1 MIFYN
6 DIFESKERKRKE
18 YSIQR
23 KIRQTILESRSSSR
37 LEEEAEYDDREAEI
51 QFWSGQWKKG
61 YLQNYKKVQVQTAR
75 ASVLERERK
84 TVPFSGEAVRSEQKK
99 NPV

>member
-1 MIFYN
+1 M
-6 DIFESKERKRKE
+6 E
-18 YSIQR
+18 
-23 KIRQTILESRSSSR
+23 
-37 LEEEAEYDDREAEI
+37 
-51 QFWSGQWKKG
+51 KG